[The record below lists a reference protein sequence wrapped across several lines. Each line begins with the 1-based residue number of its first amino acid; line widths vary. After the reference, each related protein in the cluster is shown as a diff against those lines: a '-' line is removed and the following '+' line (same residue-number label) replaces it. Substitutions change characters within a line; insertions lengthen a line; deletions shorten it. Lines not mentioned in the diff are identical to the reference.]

1 MKKLI
6 EYRVMAVSSGSPP
19 VSGAGPVASGAGG
32 HRLVVPEVTFS
43 RRCLEHPAA
52 AAQAGAMNPALKQ
65 LVSPINFAGYLAWAA
80 IGWELVYTSWSPPA
94 WLGGQAL
101 PVAVLAGLHL
111 AFLALFMATTC
122 RPWARL
128 PERLMLLGQL
138 AITFGLMLLAR
149 NSTLPILLILCVVQL
164 VQLWPPRVSV
174 AMILAINVAM
184 YLVYREV
191 WGIGSPLVS
200 TLMHMSFQAFAALTA
215 WFAFS
220 AGQARDELAAANA
233 DLLATRSLLAE
244 SARDSER
251 LRLSREL
258 HDVAGHKLTA
268 LKLNLAAL
276 ARDPRFADEAGVQLC
291 RRLADELL
299 ADIRGVVQQM
309 RQGDGLDLEAA
320 LTALGKPFPRP
331 QLQLEVA
338 ADARVTSVAQAEAV
352 LRAVQ
357 EGLTNA
363 VKHSQ
368 AQNLWVVLRRDDG
381 ALRLDIRDDGR
392 GSGDVCA
399 GNGLCGMRERL
410 EALGGGL
417 SVGRTGT
424 GGVHLQAWLP
434 VAA

>member
-1 MKKLI
+1 MNERLKVLL
-6 EYRVMAVSSGSPP
+6 SP
-19 VSGAGPVASGAGG
+19 
-32 HRLVVPEVTFS
+32 L
-43 RRCLEHPAA
+43 
-52 AAQAGAMNPALKQ
+52 
-65 LVSPINFAGYLAWAA
+65 NFAAYIAWAA
-80 IGWELVYTSWSPPA
+80 IGWELLFARWSPPPGGLA
-94 WLGGQAL
+94 WPASATLLAL
-101 PVAVLAGLHL
+101 MHVG
-111 AFLALFMATTC
+111 FLALFLAVTGGPREPEVRM
-122 RPWARL
+122 L
-128 PERLMLLGQL
+128 PRLMLLGQVAL
-138 AITFGLMLLAR
+138 AFALMLVAR
-149 NSTLPILLILCVVQL
+149 NSSLPILLILCVIQV
-164 VQLWPPRVSV
+164 VHLWSPRP
-174 AMILAINVAM
+174 ALAIILAINVAM
-184 YLVYREV
+184 YLVYRDA
-191 WGIGSPLVS
+191 WQLQSPLIS
-200 TLMHMSFQAFAALTA
+200 TVMHGSFQCFAALTA

-220 AGQARDELAAANA
+220 AERTRDELAAANA

-244 SARDSER
+244 TARDSER

-276 ARDPRFADEAGVQLC
+276 ARDPRFAADGQVQLC
-291 RRLADELL
+291 ARLADELL

-309 RQGDGLDLEAA
+309 RQGDGLDLEEA
-320 LTALGKPFPRP
+320 LTALARPFPRP
-331 QLQLEVA
+331 RLQLEVGA
-338 ADARVTSVAQAEAV
+338 NARVASVAQAEAV

-368 AQNLWVVLRRDDG
+368 AQNLWVVLRREDES
-381 ALRLDIRDDGR
+381 LRLDIRDDGR
-392 GSGDVCA
+392 GSGEVRA

>member
-1 MKKLI
+1 
-6 EYRVMAVSSGSPP
+6 
-19 VSGAGPVASGAGG
+19 
-32 HRLVVPEVTFS
+32 
-43 RRCLEHPAA
+43 
-52 AAQAGAMNPALKQ
+52 MNDRLKQ
-65 LVSPINFAGYLAWAA
+65 LVSPMNFAGYLAWAA
-80 IGWELVYTSWSPPA
+80 IGWELVYSTWSPPA
-94 WLGGQAL
+94 WLAQPVPAPAL
-101 PVAVLAGLHL
+101 AAMHL
-111 AFLALFMATTC
+111 AFLALFMANTC
-122 RPWARL
+122 GPWPRL
-128 PERLMLLGQL
+128 VERAMVLAQL

-164 VQLWPPRVSV
+164 VQMWPPRASV
-174 AMILAINVAM
+174 AMVVAINVGV
-184 YLVYREV
+184 YLVYRHV
-191 WGIGSPLVS
+191 WDIGSPLVS
-200 TLMHMSFQAFAALTA
+200 TLMHMSVQGFAALTA
-215 WFAFS
+215 WFAFT

-276 ARDPRFADEAGVQLC
+276 ARDPRFAEEAAVQLC

-309 RQGDGLDLEAA
+309 RQGDGLDLVAA
-320 LTALGKPFPRP
+320 LNALAKPFPRP
-331 QLQLEVA
+331 RLQLEVGE
-338 ADARVTSVAQAEAV
+338 DARVATVAQAEAV

-363 VKHSQ
+363 VRHSQ
-368 AQNLWVVLRRDDG
+368 AQNLWVVLRREG
-381 ALRLDIRDDGR
+381 KALRLDIRDDGR

-417 SVGRTGT
+417 SIGRTGT

>member
-1 MKKLI
+1 
-6 EYRVMAVSSGSPP
+6 
-19 VSGAGPVASGAGG
+19 
-32 HRLVVPEVTFS
+32 
-43 RRCLEHPAA
+43 
-52 AAQAGAMNPALKQ
+52 MNERLKQ
-65 LVSPINFAGYLAWAA
+65 LISPMNFAGYLAWAA
-80 IGWELVYTSWSPPA
+80 IGWELVYSSWSPPA
-94 WLGGQAL
+94 WLAQ
-101 PVAVLAGLHL
+101 PVPTPVLAGLHL
-111 AFLALFMATTC
+111 GFLALFMATTC
-122 RPWARL
+122 GPWPRRV
-128 PERLMLLGQL
+128 ERTMLVGQL
-138 AITFGLMLLAR
+138 AITFGLMLVAR

-164 VQLWPPRVSV
+164 VQLWPPRLSV
-174 AMILAINVAM
+174 AMIVAINVAV
-184 YLVYREV
+184 YLVYRHV
-191 WGIGSPLVS
+191 WDIGSPLIS
-200 TLMHMSFQAFAALTA
+200 TVMQMSFQGFAALTA
-215 WFAFS
+215 WFAFT

-276 ARDPRFADEAGVQLC
+276 ARDPRFSDQAAVQLC
-291 RRLADELL
+291 RSLADELL

-309 RQGDGLDLEAA
+309 RQGDGLDLVAA
-320 LTALGKPFPRP
+320 LNALAKPFPRP
-331 QLQLEVA
+331 RLQLEVG

-368 AQNLWVVLRRDDG
+368 AQNLWVVLRRDEG

-424 GGVHLQAWLP
+424 GGVHLQGWLP